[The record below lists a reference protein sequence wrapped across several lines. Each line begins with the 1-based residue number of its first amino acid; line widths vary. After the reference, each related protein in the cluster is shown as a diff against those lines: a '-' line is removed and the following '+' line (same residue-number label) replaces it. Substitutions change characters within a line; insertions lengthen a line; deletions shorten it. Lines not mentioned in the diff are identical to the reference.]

1 MTRVHILP
9 AFEVLLIFVFFLL
22 PTVSVE
28 KFIFFNEYISPLILL
43 DSSLREGDSVLMV
56 IILSTAL
63 VLPIIR
69 CFGYQLNPASIHA
82 RSALFF
88 VSRLVLL
95 EPVALGCI
103 VAIAKFK
110 SSLLIEVEVGFF
122 ILLFA
127 CLVSVMK
134 DTLLWSFEQ
143 KTKLVNSNGY

>member
-1 MTRVHILP
+1 MTRIHVLT
-9 AFEVLLIFVFFLL
+9 AFEVLLIIVFFLL

-43 DSSLREGDSVLMV
+43 DYSLKEGDSVLTV

-63 VLPIIR
+63 VLPIVR
-69 CFGYQLNPASIHA
+69 CFHYRLNPASIYA
-82 RSALFF
+82 QAALFF

-110 SSLLIEVEVGFF
+110 SSLLIEIKVGFF
-122 ILLFA
+122 ILLIA
-127 CLVSVMK
+127 CLVSLLK
-134 DTLLWSFEQ
+134 DTVLWGFEQ
-143 KTKLVNSNGY
+143 KT

>member
-1 MTRVHILP
+1 MTRIHVLT
-9 AFEVLLIFVFFLL
+9 AFEVLLIIVFFLL

-43 DSSLREGDSVLMV
+43 DYSLKEGDSVLTV

-69 CFGYQLNPASIHA
+69 CLAYQLNPASIYA
-82 RSALFF
+82 RAALFF

-110 SSLLIEVEVGFF
+110 SSLLIEIKVGFF
-122 ILLFA
+122 ILLLA
-127 CLVSVMK
+127 CLVSLLK
-134 DTLLWSFEQ
+134 DTVLWDFEQ
-143 KTKLVNSNGY
+143 KT

>member
-1 MTRVHILP
+1 MTRVNVLT
-9 AFEVLLIFVFFLL
+9 AFEVLLIIVFFLL

-28 KFIFFNEYISPLILL
+28 KFIFFNEYISPLVLL
-43 DSSLREGDSVLMV
+43 DYSLNEGDAVLTV

-63 VLPIIR
+63 ILPIVR
-69 CFGYQLNPASIHA
+69 CFSYQHNPASIHA

-110 SSLLIEVEVGFF
+110 SSLLIEVEIGFF
-122 ILLFA
+122 VLLLA
-127 CLVSVMK
+127 CVVSLIK
-134 DTLLWSFEQ
+134 DTLLFGKEQ
-143 KTKLVNSNGY
+143 NA

>member
-1 MTRVHILP
+1 MTRVHVLT
-9 AFEVLLIFVFFLL
+9 AFEVLLIIVFFLL

-43 DSSLREGDSVLMV
+43 DYSLKEGDSVLTV

-69 CFGYQLNPASIHA
+69 CFAYRLNPASIYA
-82 RSALFF
+82 RAALFF

-110 SSLLIEVEVGFF
+110 SSLLIEIKVGFF
-122 ILLFA
+122 ILLIA
-127 CLVSVMK
+127 CLVSLLK
-134 DTLLWSFEQ
+134 DTVLWGFEQ
-143 KTKLVNSNGY
+143 KTQLVKRNE

>member
-1 MTRVHILP
+1 MTRVNVLT
-9 AFEVLLIFVFFLL
+9 AFEVLLIIVFFLL

-28 KFIFFNEYISPLILL
+28 KFIFFHEYISPLVLL
-43 DSSLREGDSVLMV
+43 DYSLNEGDTLLTV

-63 VLPIIR
+63 ILPIVR
-69 CFGYQLNPASIHA
+69 CFSFQLNPASIHA

-110 SSLLIEVEVGFF
+110 SSLLIEVEIGFF
-122 ILLFA
+122 VLLLA
-127 CLVSVMK
+127 CVVSLIK
-134 DTLLWSFEQ
+134 DTLLFGMEQ
-143 KTKLVNSNGY
+143 NA